1 MNKIVEKT
9 RNFIFAKQTSIFSS
23 AILISVMIIIARLFG
38 FFRYRALSGLFTK
51 EELDIFLAS
60 FRIPDLVFEILITGA
75 LTSSLIPIFI
85 KYQKNREEL
94 NINFSSI
101 VNIIFLALFVF
112 IFILYLSMGMIVP
125 LITPGYSE
133 DKIVS
138 IVFYSRLLLVGQLPF
153 LIAGNLLTGIG
164 QANKMFFLPA
174 LAPVFYNVA
183 IIVFALLF
191 SSSLYL
197 LAPILGVV
205 VGALLFLLLQLPI
218 LAYSDSVEYLP
229 VIKKTEGMVD
239 FFRILIPRTLTVIV
253 AQIDATIDLVLTT
266 LLGAGSYTVFYFA
279 QHLQLLP
286 VSVIGVAF
294 GQASLPYLSEVYQ
307 ERKVEEFAKIVV
319 DSILNLFFFTIP
331 ISSFFIFART
341 PLVRLFFG
349 GEKFDWE
356 ATVATAVTLSYF
368 SFSLPFHTIYYLI
381 TRCFY
386 AFLDTRTPFIISV
399 IGISLNTVMSIVF
412 ILYLKLPVWSLAIS
426 FSLSMIFNVVCL
438 LILLARRIGHLDF
451 KFLIVESLKMVLA
464 TLISSLI
471 AYYAMRLMDGL
482 IFNTSYTINVFFL
495 LVTGGILFV
504 FFYLFT
510 AWLLNVKE
518 IYLVGKIIIKAKEYR
533 KRIIEFTSTHE

>member
-1 MNKIVEKT
+1 MNKIVERT
-9 RNFIFAKQTSIFSS
+9 RSFIFAKQTSIFSS
-23 AILISVMIIIARLFG
+23 AILISVMIVIARLFG
-38 FFRYRALSGLFTK
+38 FLRYRALSGLFTK

-125 LITPGYSE
+125 LITPGFSE

-205 VGALLFLLLQLPI
+205 AGALLFLLLQLPI

-229 VIKKTEGMVD
+229 VIKKTAGMVD

-253 AQIDATIDLVLTT
+253 AQIDATIDLILTT

-294 GQASLPYLSEVYQ
+294 GQASLPYLTDVFQ
-307 ERKVEEFAKIVV
+307 ANKMEEFKKIIV
-319 DSILNLFFFTIP
+319 DSVLNLFFFTIP
-331 ISSFFIFART
+331 IASFFIFART
-341 PLVRLFFG
+341 PVVRLFFG
-349 GEKFDWE
+349 GQKFDWD
-356 ATVATAVTLSYF
+356 ATVATAITLSFF
-368 SFSLPFHTIYYLI
+368 SLSLPFHTIYYFI

-386 AFLDTRTPFIISV
+386 AFMDTKTPFFISMTT
-399 IGISLNTVMSIVF
+399 IDLNTILSIVF
-412 ILYLKLPVWSLAIS
+412 IVVFKLPVWFLAGS
-426 FSLSMIFNVVCL
+426 FSLAMILNVVFLFLVLSKKVNGMDFPL
-438 LILLARRIGHLDF
+438 LGI
-451 KFLIVESLKMVLA
+451 ESVKMILA
-464 TLISSLI
+464 TIISSVIVYFL
-471 AYYAMRLMDGL
+471 MKLMDGL
-482 IFNTSYTINVFFL
+482 VFNTAYTINVFFL
-495 LVTGGILFV
+495 LLTGSVIY
-504 FFYLFT
+504 FFLYLFLC
-510 AWLLNVKE
+510 WLLNVRE
-518 IYLVGKIIIKAKEYR
+518 FYLVGRLLLKAKEY
-533 KRIIEFTSTHE
+533 KKKIVEFYTI